1 MAALTTWPRS
11 AMPCEYS
18 LLELGDL
25 HLLGGFSETH
35 GDGQKA

>member
-1 MAALTTWPRS
+1 
-11 AMPCEYS
+11 MPYEDS
-18 LLELGDL
+18 LLGLRDL

>member
-1 MAALTTWPRS
+1 MAALTAWSRS
-11 AMPCEYS
+11 AMPYEDR

-25 HLLGGFSETH
+25 HLLGGLSETH